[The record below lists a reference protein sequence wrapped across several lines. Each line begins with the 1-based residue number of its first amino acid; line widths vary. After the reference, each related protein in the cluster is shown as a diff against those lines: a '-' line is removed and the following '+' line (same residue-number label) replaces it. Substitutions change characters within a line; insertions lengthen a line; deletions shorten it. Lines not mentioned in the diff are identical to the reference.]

1 VHIGLGKIDK
11 VDSIKIVW
19 MSGKQLILRDVKAN
33 QLLKVT
39 EKNNET
45 TPVPAGNA
53 TTTPFFVEVDP
64 PVKYTHVEEGFND
77 FKRQPLLMT
86 MLTTCGPVMA
96 QGDVNGDGLA
106 DIFVGGAQGN
116 PGKVFTQN
124 KQGGFDESTTAFNKL
139 CTDADALFFDAD
151 GDRDLDLYI
160 VSGGYNDYDAK
171 DKALKDRLYTNDGK
185 GGFVQA
191 TDALPEMIGSK
202 SCVSAADFDHDGDVD
217 LFVGGRVIPG
227 RYPVASPSYLLM
239 NNAGRFEN
247 VTSEKADDLADI
259 GMVSDSK
266 WVDINGD
273 KWEDLILIGEFMP
286 IEVFVSNQGKK
297 LERSTE
303 KFFSKDMTGLWN
315 KMIVYDFDKDGDP
328 DIIAS
333 NLGLNTQLRASEKE
347 PLRLVYKDFD
357 NNGSIDPILNYYVLG
372 KEYPFPS
379 RDELLD
385 QMYSMRPKFTDYAS
399 YSNAT
404 IEDIFPANDLKS
416 AKTLQ
421 ATTLESVYLEN
432 KQGRFEVHKLPDQ
445 AQFSP
450 IYAMTLVDYNHDG
463 NMDVIAA
470 GNQTA
475 IRIRVGIIDANFGQ
489 LFEGDGKGN
498 FKYIRQPLSGLSTTG
513 DAKSLQMI
521 DIQGNP
527 FLLIGI
533 SNVGVKTYK
542 LNQR

>member
-1 VHIGLGKIDK
+1 
-11 VDSIKIVW
+11 
-19 MSGKQLILRDVKAN
+19 
-33 QLLKVT
+33 
-39 EKNNET
+39 
-45 TPVPAGNA
+45 
-53 TTTPFFVEVDP
+53 
-64 PVKYTHVEEGFND
+64 
-77 FKRQPLLMT
+77 
-86 MLTTCGPVMA
+86 
-96 QGDVNGDGLA
+96 
-106 DIFVGGAQGN
+106 
-116 PGKVFTQN
+116 
-124 KQGGFDESTTAFNKL
+124 
-139 CTDADALFFDAD
+139 
-151 GDRDLDLYI
+151 
-160 VSGGYNDYDAK
+160 
-171 DKALKDRLYTNDGK
+171 
-185 GGFVQA
+185 
-191 TDALPEMIGSK
+191 MIGSK